1 MKRLGKALLSLIVI
15 AVFGVLIFKYSYKLA
30 PDDFITDRT
39 TFIYINKNIN
49 REKLRKFEETFG
61 TEKIAEKDIVE
72 KIKNICLLSQSK
84 IYSSRFDV
92 VGIVDMGAYH
102 PLMLMKLKKYFDF
115 REDNFYE
122 LKDEYKDELGI
133 SQREEIFLKPH
144 RGLFHPLMLM
154 KLKKYF
160 DFREDNF
167 YELKDE
173 YKDELGISQREEI
186 FLKPHRGLFFIGGDT
201 EKIDEIIFNKN
212 KRRDEIIFNKNKRSL
227 KAVKILNEKAE
238 SGLGAL
244 MLNQERERLFG
255 IDRII
260 ISGDT
265 KGNKVFLDGCIYG
278 DNEIIKDL
286 NVQPEKRR
294 MNKYITSNRLY
305 ISTANLKKMDTFILR
320 ALSYKAKSSHKTNLV
335 QELFAKGFA
344 DMISNRL
351 YISTANLKKMD
362 TFILR
367 ALSYKAKSSH
377 KTNLVQE
384 LFAKGFADMISE
396 LNGEMVIDLENG
408 NYLLGLK
415 SSQNAEMFVEYLKND
430 ENINIEK
437 DIEGNIYIC
446 IGRDTFV
453 PVENPKI
460 VEDNQFLTGEIDTY
474 YGKVQADGFYAPDR
488 LRIKA
493 EIELE
498 K

>member
-144 RGLFHPLMLM
+144 RGLF
-154 KLKKYF
+154 
-160 DFREDNF
+160 
-167 YELKDE
+167 
-173 YKDELGISQREEI
+173 
-186 FLKPHRGLFFIGGDT
+186 FIGGDT
-201 EKIDEIIFNKN
+201 EKI
-212 KRRDEIIFNKNKRSL
+212 DEIIFNKNKRSL

-286 NVQPEKRR
+286 NIQPEKRR
-294 MNKYITSNRLY
+294 MNKYITNNRLY
-305 ISTANLKKMDTFILR
+305 ISTANLKKR
-320 ALSYKAKSSHKTNLV
+320 
-335 QELFAKGFA
+335 
-344 DMISNRL
+344 
-351 YISTANLKKMD
+351 D

>member
-1 MKRLGKALLSLIVI
+1 MRRLVKALLSVIII

-144 RGLFHPLMLM
+144 RGLF
-154 KLKKYF
+154 
-160 DFREDNF
+160 
-167 YELKDE
+167 
-173 YKDELGISQREEI
+173 
-186 FLKPHRGLFFIGGDT
+186 FIGGDT
-201 EKIDEIIFNKN
+201 EKI
-212 KRRDEIIFNKNKRSL
+212 DEIIFNKNKRSL

-294 MNKYITSNRLY
+294 MNKYIANNRLY

-320 ALSYKAKSSHKTNLV
+320 ALSYKAKSSHKTNL
-335 QELFAKGFA
+335 
-344 DMISNRL
+344 I
-351 YISTANLKKMD
+351 
-362 TFILR
+362 
-367 ALSYKAKSSH
+367 
-377 KTNLVQE
+377 QE

-437 DIEGNIYIC
+437 DIKGNIYIC
-446 IGRDTFV
+446 IGKDTFV
-453 PVENPKI
+453 PVENPKV

-474 YGKVQADGFYAPDR
+474 YGKVQVDGFYAPDR

>member
-1 MKRLGKALLSLIVI
+1 MRRLGKALLSLIVI

-49 REKLRKFEETFG
+49 REKLRKIEETFG

-84 IYSSRFDV
+84 IYSSRFNI

-102 PLMLMKLKKYFDF
+102 PFMLIKLKKYFDF
-115 REDNFYE
+115 REDYFYE
-122 LKDEYKDELGI
+122 LKDEYKDEIGI
-133 SQREEIFLKPH
+133 SHK
-144 RGLFHPLMLM
+144 
-154 KLKKYF
+154 
-160 DFREDNF
+160 
-167 YELKDE
+167 
-173 YKDELGISQREEI
+173 EEI

-212 KRRDEIIFNKNKRSL
+212 KKSL
-227 KAVKILNEKAE
+227 KAIKILNEKAE

-260 ISGDT
+260 VSGDT
-265 KGNKVFLDGCIYG
+265 RGNKVFLDGCIYG

-286 NVQPEKRR
+286 NVQPKRRR
-294 MNKYITSNRLY
+294 MNKYIANNRLY

-320 ALSYKAKSSHKTNLV
+320 ALSYKAKSSHKTNL
-335 QELFAKGFA
+335 
-344 DMISNRL
+344 I
-351 YISTANLKKMD
+351 
-362 TFILR
+362 
-367 ALSYKAKSSH
+367 
-377 KTNLVQE
+377 QE

-437 DIEGNIYIC
+437 DIKGNIYIC
-446 IGRDTFV
+446 IGKDTFV
-453 PVENPKI
+453 PVENPKV
-460 VEDNQFLTGEIDTY
+460 VEDNQFLTGELDTY
-474 YGKVQADGFYAPDR
+474 YGKVQVDGFYAPDR

>member
-1 MKRLGKALLSLIVI
+1 MKRLGKALLSLMVI

-84 IYSSRFDV
+84 IYSSRFDI

-102 PLMLMKLKKYFDF
+102 PLMFMKLKKYFDL
-115 REDNFYE
+115 REDYFYE

-133 SQREEIFLKPH
+133 SQK
-144 RGLFHPLMLM
+144 
-154 KLKKYF
+154 
-160 DFREDNF
+160 
-167 YELKDE
+167 
-173 YKDELGISQREEI
+173 EEI
-186 FLKPHRGLFFIGGDT
+186 FLKPHRGLFFIGGDI
-201 EKIDEIIFNKN
+201 EKI
-212 KRRDEIIFNKNKRSL
+212 DEIIFNKNKRSL

-294 MNKYITSNRLY
+294 MNKYIANNRLY

-320 ALSYKAKSSHKTNLV
+320 ALSYKAKSSHKTNL
-335 QELFAKGFA
+335 
-344 DMISNRL
+344 I
-351 YISTANLKKMD
+351 
-362 TFILR
+362 
-367 ALSYKAKSSH
+367 
-377 KTNLVQE
+377 QE

-437 DIEGNIYIC
+437 DIKGNIYIC
-446 IGRDTFV
+446 IGKDTFV
-453 PVENPKI
+453 PVENPKV
-460 VEDNQFLTGEIDTY
+460 VEDNQFLTGELDTY
-474 YGKVQADGFYAPDR
+474 YGKVQVDGFYAPDR

>member
-144 RGLFHPLMLM
+144 RGLF
-154 KLKKYF
+154 
-160 DFREDNF
+160 
-167 YELKDE
+167 
-173 YKDELGISQREEI
+173 
-186 FLKPHRGLFFIGGDT
+186 FIGGDT
-201 EKIDEIIFNKN
+201 EKI
-212 KRRDEIIFNKNKRSL
+212 DEIIFNKNKRSL

-344 DMISNRL
+344 DMIS
-351 YISTANLKKMD
+351 
-362 TFILR
+362 
-367 ALSYKAKSSH
+367 
-377 KTNLVQE
+377 
-384 LFAKGFADMISE
+384 E

-437 DIEGNIYIC
+437 DIKGNIYIC
-446 IGRDTFV
+446 IGKDTFV

>member
-144 RGLFHPLMLM
+144 RGLF
-154 KLKKYF
+154 
-160 DFREDNF
+160 
-167 YELKDE
+167 
-173 YKDELGISQREEI
+173 
-186 FLKPHRGLFFIGGDT
+186 FIGGDT
-201 EKIDEIIFNKN
+201 EKIN
-212 KRRDEIIFNKNKRSL
+212 EIIFNKNKRSL

-294 MNKYITSNRLY
+294 MNKYIT
-305 ISTANLKKMDTFILR
+305 
-320 ALSYKAKSSHKTNLV
+320 
-335 QELFAKGFA
+335 
-344 DMISNRL
+344 SNRL

>member
-144 RGLFHPLMLM
+144 RGLF
-154 KLKKYF
+154 
-160 DFREDNF
+160 
-167 YELKDE
+167 
-173 YKDELGISQREEI
+173 
-186 FLKPHRGLFFIGGDT
+186 FIGGDT
-201 EKIDEIIFNKN
+201 EKI
-212 KRRDEIIFNKNKRSL
+212 DEIIFNKNKRSL

-265 KGNKVFLDGCIYG
+265 KGNKVFLDSCIYG

-286 NVQPEKRR
+286 NIQPEKRR

-305 ISTANLKKMDTFILR
+305 ISTANLKKR
-320 ALSYKAKSSHKTNLV
+320 
-335 QELFAKGFA
+335 
-344 DMISNRL
+344 
-351 YISTANLKKMD
+351 D

>member
-102 PLMLMKLKKYFDF
+102 L
-115 REDNFYE
+115 
-122 LKDEYKDELGI
+122 
-133 SQREEIFLKPH
+133 
-144 RGLFHPLMLM
+144 LMLM

-201 EKIDEIIFNKN
+201 EKI
-212 KRRDEIIFNKNKRSL
+212 DEIIFNKNKRSL

-294 MNKYITSNRLY
+294 MNKYIT
-305 ISTANLKKMDTFILR
+305 
-320 ALSYKAKSSHKTNLV
+320 
-335 QELFAKGFA
+335 
-344 DMISNRL
+344 SNRL

>member
-1 MKRLGKALLSLIVI
+1 MRRLVKALLSVIII
-15 AVFGVLIFKYSYKLA
+15 AVFGVLIFKYLYKLT

-49 REKLRKFEETFG
+49 REKLRKIEETFG

-84 IYSSRFDV
+84 IYSSRFNI

-102 PLMLMKLKKYFDF
+102 PFMLIKLKKYFDF
-115 REDNFYE
+115 REDYFYE
-122 LKDEYKDELGI
+122 LKDEYKDEIGI
-133 SQREEIFLKPH
+133 SHK
-144 RGLFHPLMLM
+144 
-154 KLKKYF
+154 
-160 DFREDNF
+160 
-167 YELKDE
+167 
-173 YKDELGISQREEI
+173 EEI

-212 KRRDEIIFNKNKRSL
+212 KKSL
-227 KAVKILNEKAE
+227 KAIKILNEKAE

-260 ISGDT
+260 VSGDT
-265 KGNKVFLDGCIYG
+265 RGNKVFLDGCIYG

-286 NVQPEKRR
+286 NVQPKRRR
-294 MNKYITSNRLY
+294 MNKYIANNRLY

-320 ALSYKAKSSHKTNLV
+320 ALSYKAKSSHKTNL
-335 QELFAKGFA
+335 
-344 DMISNRL
+344 I
-351 YISTANLKKMD
+351 
-362 TFILR
+362 
-367 ALSYKAKSSH
+367 
-377 KTNLVQE
+377 QE

-437 DIEGNIYIC
+437 DIKGNIYIC
-446 IGRDTFV
+446 IGKDTFV

>member
-1 MKRLGKALLSLIVI
+1 MRRLVKALLSVIII
-15 AVFGVLIFKYSYKLA
+15 AVFGVLIFKYLYKLT

-49 REKLRKFEETFG
+49 REKLRKIEETFG

-84 IYSSRFDV
+84 IYSSRFDI

-102 PLMLMKLKKYFDF
+102 PFMLIKLKKYFDF
-115 REDNFYE
+115 REDYFYK
-122 LKDEYKDELGI
+122 LKDEYKDEIGI
-133 SQREEIFLKPH
+133 SHK
-144 RGLFHPLMLM
+144 
-154 KLKKYF
+154 
-160 DFREDNF
+160 
-167 YELKDE
+167 
-173 YKDELGISQREEI
+173 EEI

-212 KRRDEIIFNKNKRSL
+212 KKSL
-227 KAVKILNEKAE
+227 KAIKILNEKAE

-260 ISGDT
+260 VSGDT
-265 KGNKVFLDGCIYG
+265 RGNKVFLDGCIYG

-286 NVQPEKRR
+286 NVQPKRRR
-294 MNKYITSNRLY
+294 MNKYIANNRLY

-320 ALSYKAKSSHKTNLV
+320 ALSYKAKSSHKTNL
-335 QELFAKGFA
+335 
-344 DMISNRL
+344 I
-351 YISTANLKKMD
+351 
-362 TFILR
+362 
-367 ALSYKAKSSH
+367 
-377 KTNLVQE
+377 QE

-437 DIEGNIYIC
+437 DIKGNIYIC
-446 IGRDTFV
+446 IGKDTFV
-453 PVENPKI
+453 PVENPKV
-460 VEDNQFLTGEIDTY
+460 VEDNQFLTGELDTY
-474 YGKVQADGFYAPDR
+474 YGKVQVDGFYAPDR

>member
-1 MKRLGKALLSLIVI
+1 MRRLVKALLSVIII

-102 PLMLMKLKKYFDF
+102 PF
-115 REDNFYE
+115 
-122 LKDEYKDELGI
+122 
-133 SQREEIFLKPH
+133 
-144 RGLFHPLMLM
+144 MLM

-201 EKIDEIIFNKN
+201 EKI
-212 KRRDEIIFNKNKRSL
+212 DEIIFNKNKRSL

-286 NVQPEKRR
+286 NIQPEKRR
-294 MNKYITSNRLY
+294 MNKYIT
-305 ISTANLKKMDTFILR
+305 
-320 ALSYKAKSSHKTNLV
+320 
-335 QELFAKGFA
+335 
-344 DMISNRL
+344 SNRL

-437 DIEGNIYIC
+437 DIKGNIYIC
-446 IGRDTFV
+446 IGKDTFV
-453 PVENPKI
+453 PVENPKV

-474 YGKVQADGFYAPDR
+474 YGKVQVDGFYAPDR

>member
-49 REKLRKFEETFG
+49 REKLRKFEDTFG

-144 RGLFHPLMLM
+144 RGLF
-154 KLKKYF
+154 
-160 DFREDNF
+160 
-167 YELKDE
+167 
-173 YKDELGISQREEI
+173 
-186 FLKPHRGLFFIGGDT
+186 FIGGDT
-201 EKIDEIIFNKN
+201 EKI
-212 KRRDEIIFNKNKRSL
+212 DEIIFNKNKRSL

-294 MNKYITSNRLY
+294 MNKYIT
-305 ISTANLKKMDTFILR
+305 
-320 ALSYKAKSSHKTNLV
+320 
-335 QELFAKGFA
+335 
-344 DMISNRL
+344 SNRL

>member
-92 VGIVDMGAYH
+92 VGIVDTGAY
-102 PLMLMKLKKYFDF
+102 
-115 REDNFYE
+115 
-122 LKDEYKDELGI
+122 
-133 SQREEIFLKPH
+133 
-144 RGLFHPLMLM
+144 HPLMLM

-201 EKIDEIIFNKN
+201 EKI
-212 KRRDEIIFNKNKRSL
+212 DEIIFNKNKRSL

-294 MNKYITSNRLY
+294 MNKYIT
-305 ISTANLKKMDTFILR
+305 
-320 ALSYKAKSSHKTNLV
+320 
-335 QELFAKGFA
+335 
-344 DMISNRL
+344 SNRL

>member
-72 KIKNICLLSQSK
+72 KIRNICLLSQSK

-144 RGLFHPLMLM
+144 RGLF
-154 KLKKYF
+154 
-160 DFREDNF
+160 
-167 YELKDE
+167 
-173 YKDELGISQREEI
+173 
-186 FLKPHRGLFFIGGDT
+186 FIGGDT
-201 EKIDEIIFNKN
+201 EKIN
-212 KRRDEIIFNKNKRSL
+212 EIIFNKNKRSL

-344 DMISNRL
+344 DMIS
-351 YISTANLKKMD
+351 
-362 TFILR
+362 
-367 ALSYKAKSSH
+367 
-377 KTNLVQE
+377 
-384 LFAKGFADMISE
+384 E

-446 IGRDTFV
+446 IGKDTFV

>member
-1 MKRLGKALLSLIVI
+1 MRRLVKALLSVIII
-15 AVFGVLIFKYSYKLA
+15 AVFGVLIFKYLYKLT

-49 REKLRKFEETFG
+49 REKLRKIEETFG

-84 IYSSRFDV
+84 IYSSRFDI

-102 PLMLMKLKKYFDF
+102 PFMLIKLKKYFDF
-115 REDNFYE
+115 REDYFYE
-122 LKDEYKDELGI
+122 LKDEYKDEIGI
-133 SQREEIFLKPH
+133 SHK
-144 RGLFHPLMLM
+144 
-154 KLKKYF
+154 
-160 DFREDNF
+160 
-167 YELKDE
+167 
-173 YKDELGISQREEI
+173 EEI

-212 KRRDEIIFNKNKRSL
+212 KKSL
-227 KAVKILNEKAE
+227 KAIKILNEKAE

-260 ISGDT
+260 VSGDT
-265 KGNKVFLDGCIYG
+265 RGNKVFLDGCIYG

-286 NVQPEKRR
+286 NVQPKRRR
-294 MNKYITSNRLY
+294 MNKYIANNRLY

-320 ALSYKAKSSHKTNLV
+320 ALSYKAKSSHKTNL
-335 QELFAKGFA
+335 
-344 DMISNRL
+344 I
-351 YISTANLKKMD
+351 
-362 TFILR
+362 
-367 ALSYKAKSSH
+367 
-377 KTNLVQE
+377 QE

-446 IGRDTFV
+446 IGKDTFV

>member
-133 SQREEIFLKPH
+133 SQRK
-144 RGLFHPLMLM
+144 
-154 KLKKYF
+154 
-160 DFREDNF
+160 
-167 YELKDE
+167 
-173 YKDELGISQREEI
+173 EI

-201 EKIDEIIFNKN
+201 EKI
-212 KRRDEIIFNKNKRSL
+212 DEIIFNKNKRSL

-286 NVQPEKRR
+286 NIQPEKRR
-294 MNKYITSNRLY
+294 MNKYIT
-305 ISTANLKKMDTFILR
+305 
-320 ALSYKAKSSHKTNLV
+320 
-335 QELFAKGFA
+335 
-344 DMISNRL
+344 SNRL

>member
-133 SQREEIFLKPH
+133 SQRK
-144 RGLFHPLMLM
+144 
-154 KLKKYF
+154 
-160 DFREDNF
+160 
-167 YELKDE
+167 
-173 YKDELGISQREEI
+173 EI

-201 EKIDEIIFNKN
+201 EKI
-212 KRRDEIIFNKNKRSL
+212 DEIIFNKNKRSL

-320 ALSYKAKSSHKTNLV
+320 ALSYKAKSSHKTNL
-335 QELFAKGFA
+335 
-344 DMISNRL
+344 I
-351 YISTANLKKMD
+351 
-362 TFILR
+362 
-367 ALSYKAKSSH
+367 
-377 KTNLVQE
+377 QE

-437 DIEGNIYIC
+437 DIKGNIYIC
-446 IGRDTFV
+446 IGKDTFV
-453 PVENPKI
+453 PVENPKV

-474 YGKVQADGFYAPDR
+474 YGKVQVDGFYAPDR

>member
-49 REKLRKFEETFG
+49 REKLRKIEETFG

-84 IYSSRFDV
+84 IYSSRFNI

-102 PLMLMKLKKYFDF
+102 PFMLIKLKKYFDF
-115 REDNFYE
+115 REDYFYE
-122 LKDEYKDELGI
+122 LKDEYKDEIGI
-133 SQREEIFLKPH
+133 SHK
-144 RGLFHPLMLM
+144 
-154 KLKKYF
+154 
-160 DFREDNF
+160 
-167 YELKDE
+167 
-173 YKDELGISQREEI
+173 EEI

-212 KRRDEIIFNKNKRSL
+212 KKSL
-227 KAVKILNEKAE
+227 KAIKILNEKAE

-260 ISGDT
+260 VSGDT
-265 KGNKVFLDGCIYG
+265 RGNKVFLDGCIYG

-286 NVQPEKRR
+286 NVQPKRRR
-294 MNKYITSNRLY
+294 MNKYIANNRLY

-320 ALSYKAKSSHKTNLV
+320 ALSYKAKSSHKTNL
-335 QELFAKGFA
+335 
-344 DMISNRL
+344 I
-351 YISTANLKKMD
+351 
-362 TFILR
+362 
-367 ALSYKAKSSH
+367 
-377 KTNLVQE
+377 QE

-437 DIEGNIYIC
+437 DIKGNIYIC
-446 IGRDTFV
+446 IGKDTFV
-453 PVENPKI
+453 PVENPKV
-460 VEDNQFLTGEIDTY
+460 VEDNQFLTGELDTY
-474 YGKVQADGFYAPDR
+474 YGKVQVDGFYAPDR

>member
-61 TEKIAEKDIVE
+61 TEKIVEKDIVE

-84 IYSSRFDV
+84 IYSSRFDM

-144 RGLFHPLMLM
+144 RGLF
-154 KLKKYF
+154 
-160 DFREDNF
+160 
-167 YELKDE
+167 
-173 YKDELGISQREEI
+173 
-186 FLKPHRGLFFIGGDT
+186 FIGGDT
-201 EKIDEIIFNKN
+201 EKI
-212 KRRDEIIFNKNKRSL
+212 DEIIFNKNKRSL

-294 MNKYITSNRLY
+294 MNKYIT
-305 ISTANLKKMDTFILR
+305 
-320 ALSYKAKSSHKTNLV
+320 
-335 QELFAKGFA
+335 
-344 DMISNRL
+344 SNRL

>member
-1 MKRLGKALLSLIVI
+1 MRRLVKALLSVIII

-49 REKLRKFEETFG
+49 REKLRKIEETFG

-84 IYSSRFDV
+84 IYSSRFNI

-102 PLMLMKLKKYFDF
+102 PFMLIKLKKYFDF
-115 REDNFYE
+115 REDYFYE
-122 LKDEYKDELGI
+122 LKDEYKDEIGI
-133 SQREEIFLKPH
+133 SHK
-144 RGLFHPLMLM
+144 
-154 KLKKYF
+154 
-160 DFREDNF
+160 
-167 YELKDE
+167 
-173 YKDELGISQREEI
+173 EEI

-212 KRRDEIIFNKNKRSL
+212 KKSL
-227 KAVKILNEKAE
+227 KAIKILNEKAE

-260 ISGDT
+260 VSGDT
-265 KGNKVFLDGCIYG
+265 RGNKVFLDGCIYG

-286 NVQPEKRR
+286 NVQPKRRR
-294 MNKYITSNRLY
+294 MNKYIANNRLY

-320 ALSYKAKSSHKTNLV
+320 ALSYKAKSSHKTNL
-335 QELFAKGFA
+335 
-344 DMISNRL
+344 I
-351 YISTANLKKMD
+351 
-362 TFILR
+362 
-367 ALSYKAKSSH
+367 
-377 KTNLVQE
+377 QE

-437 DIEGNIYIC
+437 DIKGNIYIC
-446 IGRDTFV
+446 IGKDTFV
-453 PVENPKI
+453 PVENPKV
-460 VEDNQFLTGEIDTY
+460 VEDNQFLTGELDTY
-474 YGKVQADGFYAPDR
+474 YGKVQVDGFYAPDR

>member
-133 SQREEIFLKPH
+133 SQRK
-144 RGLFHPLMLM
+144 
-154 KLKKYF
+154 
-160 DFREDNF
+160 
-167 YELKDE
+167 
-173 YKDELGISQREEI
+173 EI

-201 EKIDEIIFNKN
+201 EKI
-212 KRRDEIIFNKNKRSL
+212 DEIIFNKNKRSL

-305 ISTANLKKMDTFILR
+305 ISTANLKKR
-320 ALSYKAKSSHKTNLV
+320 
-335 QELFAKGFA
+335 
-344 DMISNRL
+344 
-351 YISTANLKKMD
+351 D

>member
-1 MKRLGKALLSLIVI
+1 MRRLVKALLSVIII
-15 AVFGVLIFKYSYKLA
+15 AVFGVLIFKYLYKLT

-49 REKLRKFEETFG
+49 REKLRKVEETFG

-84 IYSSRFDV
+84 IYSSRFDI

-102 PLMLMKLKKYFDF
+102 PFMLIKLKKYFDF
-115 REDNFYE
+115 REDYFYE
-122 LKDEYKDELGI
+122 LKDEYKDEIGI
-133 SQREEIFLKPH
+133 SHK
-144 RGLFHPLMLM
+144 
-154 KLKKYF
+154 
-160 DFREDNF
+160 
-167 YELKDE
+167 
-173 YKDELGISQREEI
+173 EEI

-212 KRRDEIIFNKNKRSL
+212 KKSL
-227 KAVKILNEKAE
+227 KAIKILNEKAE

-260 ISGDT
+260 VSGDT
-265 KGNKVFLDGCIYG
+265 RGNKVFLDGCIYG

-286 NVQPEKRR
+286 NVQPKRRR
-294 MNKYITSNRLY
+294 MNKYIANNRLY

-320 ALSYKAKSSHKTNLV
+320 ALSYKAKSSHKTNL
-335 QELFAKGFA
+335 
-344 DMISNRL
+344 I
-351 YISTANLKKMD
+351 
-362 TFILR
+362 
-367 ALSYKAKSSH
+367 
-377 KTNLVQE
+377 QE

-437 DIEGNIYIC
+437 DIKGNIYIC
-446 IGRDTFV
+446 IGKDTFV
-453 PVENPKI
+453 PVENPKV
-460 VEDNQFLTGEIDTY
+460 VEDNQFLTGELDTY
-474 YGKVQADGFYAPDR
+474 YGKVQVDGFYAPDR

>member
-1 MKRLGKALLSLIVI
+1 MRRLVKALLSVIII
-15 AVFGVLIFKYSYKLA
+15 AVFGVLIFKYLYKLT

-49 REKLRKFEETFG
+49 REKLRKIEETFG

-84 IYSSRFDV
+84 IYSSRFDI

-102 PLMLMKLKKYFDF
+102 PFMLIKLKKYFDF
-115 REDNFYE
+115 REDYFYE
-122 LKDEYKDELGI
+122 LKDEYKDEIGI
-133 SQREEIFLKPH
+133 SHK
-144 RGLFHPLMLM
+144 
-154 KLKKYF
+154 
-160 DFREDNF
+160 
-167 YELKDE
+167 
-173 YKDELGISQREEI
+173 EEI

-212 KRRDEIIFNKNKRSL
+212 KKSL
-227 KAVKILNEKAE
+227 KAIKILNEKAE

-260 ISGDT
+260 VSGDT
-265 KGNKVFLDGCIYG
+265 RGNKVFLDGCIYG

-286 NVQPEKRR
+286 NVQPKRR
-294 MNKYITSNRLY
+294 MNKYIANNRLY

-320 ALSYKAKSSHKTNLV
+320 ALSYKAKSSHKTNL
-335 QELFAKGFA
+335 
-344 DMISNRL
+344 I
-351 YISTANLKKMD
+351 
-362 TFILR
+362 
-367 ALSYKAKSSH
+367 
-377 KTNLVQE
+377 QE

-437 DIEGNIYIC
+437 DIKGNIYIC
-446 IGRDTFV
+446 IGKDTFV
-453 PVENPKI
+453 PVENPKV
-460 VEDNQFLTGEIDTY
+460 VEDNQFLTGELDTY
-474 YGKVQADGFYAPDR
+474 YGKVQVDGFYAPDR

>member
-1 MKRLGKALLSLIVI
+1 MRRLVKALLSVIII
-15 AVFGVLIFKYSYKLA
+15 AVFGVLIFKYLYKLT
-30 PDDFITDRT
+30 PNDFITDRT

-49 REKLRKFEETFG
+49 REKLRKIEETFG

-84 IYSSRFDV
+84 IYSSRFNI

-102 PLMLMKLKKYFDF
+102 PFMLIKLKKYFDF
-115 REDNFYE
+115 REDYFYE
-122 LKDEYKDELGI
+122 LKDEYKDEIGI
-133 SQREEIFLKPH
+133 SHK
-144 RGLFHPLMLM
+144 
-154 KLKKYF
+154 
-160 DFREDNF
+160 
-167 YELKDE
+167 
-173 YKDELGISQREEI
+173 EEI

-212 KRRDEIIFNKNKRSL
+212 KKSL
-227 KAVKILNEKAE
+227 KAIKILNEKAE

-260 ISGDT
+260 VSGDT
-265 KGNKVFLDGCIYG
+265 RGNKVFLDGCIYG

-286 NVQPEKRR
+286 NVQPKRRR
-294 MNKYITSNRLY
+294 MNKYIANNRLY

-320 ALSYKAKSSHKTNLV
+320 ALSYKAKSSHKTNL
-335 QELFAKGFA
+335 
-344 DMISNRL
+344 I
-351 YISTANLKKMD
+351 
-362 TFILR
+362 
-367 ALSYKAKSSH
+367 
-377 KTNLVQE
+377 QE

-437 DIEGNIYIC
+437 DIKGNIYIC
-446 IGRDTFV
+446 IGKDTFV
-453 PVENPKI
+453 PVENPKV
-460 VEDNQFLTGEIDTY
+460 VEDNQFLTGELDTY
-474 YGKVQADGFYAPDR
+474 YGKVQVDGFYAPDR

>member
-84 IYSSRFDV
+84 IYNSRFDV

-144 RGLFHPLMLM
+144 RGLF
-154 KLKKYF
+154 
-160 DFREDNF
+160 
-167 YELKDE
+167 
-173 YKDELGISQREEI
+173 
-186 FLKPHRGLFFIGGDT
+186 FIGGDT
-201 EKIDEIIFNKN
+201 EKI
-212 KRRDEIIFNKNKRSL
+212 DEIIFNKNKRSL

-344 DMISNRL
+344 DMIS
-351 YISTANLKKMD
+351 
-362 TFILR
+362 
-367 ALSYKAKSSH
+367 
-377 KTNLVQE
+377 
-384 LFAKGFADMISE
+384 E

-446 IGRDTFV
+446 IGKDTFV

>member
-144 RGLFHPLMLM
+144 RGLF
-154 KLKKYF
+154 
-160 DFREDNF
+160 
-167 YELKDE
+167 
-173 YKDELGISQREEI
+173 
-186 FLKPHRGLFFIGGDT
+186 FIGGDT
-201 EKIDEIIFNKN
+201 EKI
-212 KRRDEIIFNKNKRSL
+212 DEIIFNKNKRSL

-286 NVQPEKRR
+286 NIQPEKRR

-320 ALSYKAKSSHKTNLV
+320 ALSYKAKSSHKTNL
-335 QELFAKGFA
+335 
-344 DMISNRL
+344 I
-351 YISTANLKKMD
+351 
-362 TFILR
+362 
-367 ALSYKAKSSH
+367 
-377 KTNLVQE
+377 QE

-437 DIEGNIYIC
+437 DIKGNIYIC
-446 IGRDTFV
+446 IGKDTFV
-453 PVENPKI
+453 PVENPKV
-460 VEDNQFLTGEIDTY
+460 VEDNQFLTGELDTY
-474 YGKVQADGFYAPDR
+474 YGKVQVDGFYAPDR

>member
-72 KIKNICLLSQSK
+72 KIRNICLLSQSK

-144 RGLFHPLMLM
+144 RGLF
-154 KLKKYF
+154 
-160 DFREDNF
+160 
-167 YELKDE
+167 
-173 YKDELGISQREEI
+173 
-186 FLKPHRGLFFIGGDT
+186 FIGGDT
-201 EKIDEIIFNKN
+201 EKI
-212 KRRDEIIFNKNKRSL
+212 DEIIFNKNKRSL

-294 MNKYITSNRLY
+294 MNKYIT
-305 ISTANLKKMDTFILR
+305 
-320 ALSYKAKSSHKTNLV
+320 
-335 QELFAKGFA
+335 
-344 DMISNRL
+344 SNRL

>member
-144 RGLFHPLMLM
+144 RGLF
-154 KLKKYF
+154 
-160 DFREDNF
+160 
-167 YELKDE
+167 
-173 YKDELGISQREEI
+173 
-186 FLKPHRGLFFIGGDT
+186 FIGGDT
-201 EKIDEIIFNKN
+201 EKI
-212 KRRDEIIFNKNKRSL
+212 DEIIFNKNKRSL

-344 DMISNRL
+344 DMIS
-351 YISTANLKKMD
+351 
-362 TFILR
+362 
-367 ALSYKAKSSH
+367 
-377 KTNLVQE
+377 
-384 LFAKGFADMISE
+384 E

-437 DIEGNIYIC
+437 DIKGNIYIC
-446 IGRDTFV
+446 IGKDTFV
-453 PVENPKI
+453 PVENPKV

-474 YGKVQADGFYAPDR
+474 YGKVQVDGFYAPDR

>member
-1 MKRLGKALLSLIVI
+1 MRRLVKTLLSVIII

-144 RGLFHPLMLM
+144 RGLF
-154 KLKKYF
+154 
-160 DFREDNF
+160 
-167 YELKDE
+167 
-173 YKDELGISQREEI
+173 
-186 FLKPHRGLFFIGGDT
+186 FIGGDT
-201 EKIDEIIFNKN
+201 EKI
-212 KRRDEIIFNKNKRSL
+212 DEIIFNKNKRSL

-255 IDRII
+255 IDRMI

-320 ALSYKAKSSHKTNLV
+320 ALSYKAKSSHKTNL
-335 QELFAKGFA
+335 
-344 DMISNRL
+344 I
-351 YISTANLKKMD
+351 
-362 TFILR
+362 
-367 ALSYKAKSSH
+367 
-377 KTNLVQE
+377 QE

-437 DIEGNIYIC
+437 DIKGNIYIC
-446 IGRDTFV
+446 IGKDTFV
-453 PVENPKI
+453 PVENPKV
-460 VEDNQFLTGEIDTY
+460 VEDNQFLTGELDTY
-474 YGKVQADGFYAPDR
+474 YGKVQVDGFYAPDR

>member
-1 MKRLGKALLSLIVI
+1 MKRLGKVLLSLIVI

-122 LKDEYKDELGI
+122 LKDEYKDE
-133 SQREEIFLKPH
+133 
-144 RGLFHPLMLM
+144 
-154 KLKKYF
+154 
-160 DFREDNF
+160 
-167 YELKDE
+167 

-201 EKIDEIIFNKN
+201 EKI
-212 KRRDEIIFNKNKRSL
+212 DEIIFNKNKRSL

-294 MNKYITSNRLY
+294 MNKYIT
-305 ISTANLKKMDTFILR
+305 
-320 ALSYKAKSSHKTNLV
+320 
-335 QELFAKGFA
+335 
-344 DMISNRL
+344 SNRL

>member
-92 VGIVDMGAYH
+92 VGIGDMGAY
-102 PLMLMKLKKYFDF
+102 
-115 REDNFYE
+115 
-122 LKDEYKDELGI
+122 
-133 SQREEIFLKPH
+133 
-144 RGLFHPLMLM
+144 HPLMLM

-212 KRRDEIIFNKNKRSL
+212 KRSL
-227 KAVKILNEKAE
+227 KAVKILNDKAE

-286 NVQPEKRR
+286 NIQPEKRR

-305 ISTANLKKMDTFILR
+305 ISTANLKKR
-320 ALSYKAKSSHKTNLV
+320 
-335 QELFAKGFA
+335 
-344 DMISNRL
+344 
-351 YISTANLKKMD
+351 D

>member
-133 SQREEIFLKPH
+133 SQRK
-144 RGLFHPLMLM
+144 
-154 KLKKYF
+154 
-160 DFREDNF
+160 
-167 YELKDE
+167 
-173 YKDELGISQREEI
+173 EI

-201 EKIDEIIFNKN
+201 EKI
-212 KRRDEIIFNKNKRSL
+212 DEIIFNKNKRSL

-286 NVQPEKRR
+286 NIQPEKRR

-305 ISTANLKKMDTFILR
+305 ISTANLKKRDTFILR
-320 ALSYKAKSSHKTNLV
+320 ALSYKV
-335 QELFAKGFA
+335 
-344 DMISNRL
+344 
-351 YISTANLKKMD
+351 
-362 TFILR
+362 
-367 ALSYKAKSSH
+367 KSSH

>member
-1 MKRLGKALLSLIVI
+1 MRRLVKTLLSVIII

-144 RGLFHPLMLM
+144 RGLF
-154 KLKKYF
+154 
-160 DFREDNF
+160 
-167 YELKDE
+167 
-173 YKDELGISQREEI
+173 
-186 FLKPHRGLFFIGGDT
+186 FIGGDT
-201 EKIDEIIFNKN
+201 EKI
-212 KRRDEIIFNKNKRSL
+212 DEIIFNKNKRSL

-294 MNKYITSNRLY
+294 MNKYIANNRLY

-320 ALSYKAKSSHKTNLV
+320 ALSYKAKSSHKTNL
-335 QELFAKGFA
+335 
-344 DMISNRL
+344 I
-351 YISTANLKKMD
+351 
-362 TFILR
+362 
-367 ALSYKAKSSH
+367 
-377 KTNLVQE
+377 QE

-396 LNGEMVIDLENG
+396 LNGEIVIDLENG

-437 DIEGNIYIC
+437 DIKGNIYIC
-446 IGRDTFV
+446 IGKDTFV
-453 PVENPKI
+453 PVENPKV

-474 YGKVQADGFYAPDR
+474 YGKVQVDGFYAPDR

>member
-1 MKRLGKALLSLIVI
+1 MRRLIKALLSVIII

-144 RGLFHPLMLM
+144 RGLF
-154 KLKKYF
+154 
-160 DFREDNF
+160 
-167 YELKDE
+167 
-173 YKDELGISQREEI
+173 
-186 FLKPHRGLFFIGGDT
+186 FIGGDT
-201 EKIDEIIFNKN
+201 EKI
-212 KRRDEIIFNKNKRSL
+212 DEIIFNKNKRSL

-294 MNKYITSNRLY
+294 MNKYIANNRLY

-320 ALSYKAKSSHKTNLV
+320 ALSYKAKSSHKTNL
-335 QELFAKGFA
+335 
-344 DMISNRL
+344 I
-351 YISTANLKKMD
+351 
-362 TFILR
+362 
-367 ALSYKAKSSH
+367 
-377 KTNLVQE
+377 QE

-437 DIEGNIYIC
+437 DIKGNIYIC
-446 IGRDTFV
+446 IGKDTFV
-453 PVENPKI
+453 PVENPKV

-474 YGKVQADGFYAPDR
+474 YGKVQVDGFYAPDR

>member
-1 MKRLGKALLSLIVI
+1 MRRLVKALLSVIII
-15 AVFGVLIFKYSYKLA
+15 AVFGVLIFKYLYKLT

-49 REKLRKFEETFG
+49 REKLRKIEETFG

-84 IYSSRFDV
+84 IYSSRFDI

-102 PLMLMKLKKYFDF
+102 PFMLIKLKKYFDF
-115 REDNFYE
+115 REDYFYE
-122 LKDEYKDELGI
+122 LKDEYKDEIGI
-133 SQREEIFLKPH
+133 SHK
-144 RGLFHPLMLM
+144 
-154 KLKKYF
+154 
-160 DFREDNF
+160 
-167 YELKDE
+167 
-173 YKDELGISQREEI
+173 EEI

-212 KRRDEIIFNKNKRSL
+212 KKSL
-227 KAVKILNEKAE
+227 KAIKILNEKAE

-260 ISGDT
+260 VSGDT
-265 KGNKVFLDGCIYG
+265 RGNKVFLDGCIYG

-286 NVQPEKRR
+286 NVQPKRRR
-294 MNKYITSNRLY
+294 MNKYIANNRLY

-320 ALSYKAKSSHKTNLV
+320 ALSYKAKSSHKTNL
-335 QELFAKGFA
+335 
-344 DMISNRL
+344 I
-351 YISTANLKKMD
+351 
-362 TFILR
+362 
-367 ALSYKAKSSH
+367 
-377 KTNLVQE
+377 QE

-437 DIEGNIYIC
+437 DIKGNIYIC
-446 IGRDTFV
+446 IGKDTFV
-453 PVENPKI
+453 PVENPKV

-474 YGKVQADGFYAPDR
+474 YGKVQVDGFYAPDR

>member
-61 TEKIAEKDIVE
+61 TEKIVEKDIVE

-144 RGLFHPLMLM
+144 RGLF
-154 KLKKYF
+154 
-160 DFREDNF
+160 
-167 YELKDE
+167 
-173 YKDELGISQREEI
+173 
-186 FLKPHRGLFFIGGDT
+186 FIGGDT
-201 EKIDEIIFNKN
+201 EKI
-212 KRRDEIIFNKNKRSL
+212 DEIIFNKNKRSL

-294 MNKYITSNRLY
+294 MNKYIT
-305 ISTANLKKMDTFILR
+305 
-320 ALSYKAKSSHKTNLV
+320 
-335 QELFAKGFA
+335 
-344 DMISNRL
+344 SNRL

>member
-1 MKRLGKALLSLIVI
+1 MRRLVKALLSVIII
-15 AVFGVLIFKYSYKLA
+15 AVFGVLIFKYLYKLT

-49 REKLRKFEETFG
+49 REKLRKIEETFG

-84 IYSSRFDV
+84 IYSSRFDI

-102 PLMLMKLKKYFDF
+102 SFMLIKLKKYFDF
-115 REDNFYE
+115 REDYFYE
-122 LKDEYKDELGI
+122 LKDEYKDEIGI
-133 SQREEIFLKPH
+133 SHK
-144 RGLFHPLMLM
+144 
-154 KLKKYF
+154 
-160 DFREDNF
+160 
-167 YELKDE
+167 
-173 YKDELGISQREEI
+173 EEI

-212 KRRDEIIFNKNKRSL
+212 KKSL
-227 KAVKILNEKAE
+227 KAIKILNEKAE

-260 ISGDT
+260 VSGDT
-265 KGNKVFLDGCIYG
+265 RGNKVFLDGCIYG

-286 NVQPEKRR
+286 NVQPKRRR
-294 MNKYITSNRLY
+294 MNKYIANNRLY

-320 ALSYKAKSSHKTNLV
+320 ALSYKAKSSHKTNL
-335 QELFAKGFA
+335 
-344 DMISNRL
+344 I
-351 YISTANLKKMD
+351 
-362 TFILR
+362 
-367 ALSYKAKSSH
+367 
-377 KTNLVQE
+377 QE

-437 DIEGNIYIC
+437 DIKGNIYIC
-446 IGRDTFV
+446 IGKDTFV
-453 PVENPKI
+453 PVENPKV
-460 VEDNQFLTGEIDTY
+460 VEDNQFLTGELDTY
-474 YGKVQADGFYAPDR
+474 YGKVQVDGFYAPDR

>member
-1 MKRLGKALLSLIVI
+1 MKRLVKALLSLIVI
-15 AVFGVLIFKYSYKLA
+15 AVFGILIFKYLYKLT
-30 PDDFITDRT
+30 PDNFITDRT

-49 REKLRKFEETFG
+49 REKLRKVEETFG
-61 TEKIAEKDIVE
+61 TEKIAEEDIVE

-84 IYSSRFDV
+84 IYSSRFDI
-92 VGIVDMGAYH
+92 VGIIDMGTYH
-102 PLMLMKLKKYFDF
+102 PFMLMKLKKYFDF
-115 REDNFYE
+115 REDYFYE
-122 LKDEYKDELGI
+122 LKDEYKDELRI
-133 SQREEIFLKPH
+133 SRNEK
-144 RGLFHPLMLM
+144 
-154 KLKKYF
+154 
-160 DFREDNF
+160 
-167 YELKDE
+167 
-173 YKDELGISQREEI
+173 I

-212 KRRDEIIFNKNKRSL
+212 KKSL

-260 ISGDT
+260 VSGDT

-286 NVQPEKRR
+286 NVQPERRR
-294 MNKYITSNRLY
+294 MNKYIANNRLY

-320 ALSYKAKSSHKTNLV
+320 ALSYKAKSSHKTNL
-335 QELFAKGFA
+335 
-344 DMISNRL
+344 I
-351 YISTANLKKMD
+351 
-362 TFILR
+362 
-367 ALSYKAKSSH
+367 
-377 KTNLVQE
+377 QE

-437 DIEGNIYIC
+437 DIKGNIYIC
-446 IGRDTFV
+446 IGKDTFV
-453 PVENPKI
+453 SVENPKV
-460 VEDNQFLTGEIDTY
+460 VEDNQFLTGELDTY
-474 YGKVQADGFYAPDR
+474 YGKVQVDGFYAPDR

-493 EIELE
+493 EIEL
-498 K
+498 KK

>member
-49 REKLRKFEETFG
+49 REKLRKIEETFG

-84 IYSSRFDV
+84 IYSSRFDI

-144 RGLFHPLMLM
+144 RGLF
-154 KLKKYF
+154 
-160 DFREDNF
+160 
-167 YELKDE
+167 
-173 YKDELGISQREEI
+173 
-186 FLKPHRGLFFIGGDT
+186 FIGGDT
-201 EKIDEIIFNKN
+201 EKI
-212 KRRDEIIFNKNKRSL
+212 DEIIFNKNKRSL

-344 DMISNRL
+344 DMIS
-351 YISTANLKKMD
+351 
-362 TFILR
+362 
-367 ALSYKAKSSH
+367 
-377 KTNLVQE
+377 
-384 LFAKGFADMISE
+384 E

-446 IGRDTFV
+446 IGKDTFV